1 MKTEFIQGSNNS
13 PVLSIL
19 ICSLEER
26 KEKFLERILN
36 ILNPQIK
43 DKDVEI
49 VILTDKSEIPIGTK
63 RNMAMDMSAGKYICF
78 VDDDDIVTEDYV
90 DLILEKI
97 KENSDVIAITGI
109 MTTNGDNPKLFKN
122 GIEYEHGEIDN
133 IYYRRPN
140 HLSVHRKENIGQR
153 FLDVRTGEDDEWAA
167 RRLSEIKSQSKIEK
181 VIYHYDYRSDTKKYF
196 IDPIEMAFNTVENI
210 LGIEILRPSDRDL
223 EGKIT
228 INVLDPDVGGHF
240 FNFPLHFTVTDF
252 FGKSVWETSLDRGWF
267 SSWIW
272 IPWTKSKIIDSSG
285 NLVWSWSWDPIKD
298 GCVCHQIFHL
308 WSLKNRGAFGIAIGT
323 HDGTSGEWVGSVN
336 DGTLKALLIEAS
348 DANFEKL
355 KQNYQGKGWIRIEN
369 KMITSEGGERSFY
382 EGGSGHTNS
391 ALISHTQMTV
401 DPNEIRETVKQ
412 SQSLISLL
420 EQNPGARWLHIDVEG
435 IDDELILSLEGR
447 DDLLPDVIVYEHESL
462 TPERENKLVQFLN
475 KKGFIL
481 YKAKS
486 RNSIA
491 IK

>member
-1 MKTEFIQGSNNS
+1 METKFIQGSSNV
-13 PVLSIL
+13 PALSIL
-19 ICSLEER
+19 ICSLLER
-26 KEKFLERILN
+26 KEMFLERL
-36 ILNPQIK
+36 LKTLTPQIR

-49 VILTDKSEIPIGTK
+49 IILTDNSEMPIGSK

-78 VDDDDIVTEDYV
+78 VDDDDIVSDDYV

-97 KENSDVIAITGI
+97 GENSDVIAITGI
-109 MTTNGDNPKLFKN
+109 MTTDGGDERICKH
-122 GIEYEHGEIDN
+122 GIEYEHGEIDSV
-133 IYYRRPN
+133 YYRRPN

-167 RRLSEIKSQSKIEK
+167 RRLSEIRSQSKIEK
-181 VIYHYDYRSDTKKYF
+181 IVYHYDYRSDVKKYF
-196 IDPIEMAFNTVENI
+196 MDPEEVHIQVHESV
-210 LGIEILRPSDRDL
+210 LGIEVLRPKEDEL
-223 EGKIT
+223 EGKLT
-228 INVLDPDVGGHF
+228 VHVLEPDILNQF
-240 FNFPLHFTVTDF
+240 FSFPLHFTVTDF

-285 NLVWSWSWDPIKD
+285 NLVWSWEWNPIKD

-308 WSLKNRGAFGIAIGT
+308 WSLKNRGSFGIAIGT

-348 DANFEKL
+348 DTNFEKL

-391 ALISHTQMTV
+391 ALVSHTQMTV
-401 DPNEIRETVKQ
+401 DPNEIRETIKQ

-435 IDDELILSLEGR
+435 IDDDLILSLGGR
-447 DDLLPDVIVYEHESL
+447 DDLLPDIIVYEHESL
-462 TPERENKLVQFLN
+462 NPIREKNLIRFLG
-475 KKGFIL
+475 KKGFTV
-481 YKAKS
+481 YKGKS